1 MVVMKTYLYQFS
13 TLHTAKM
20 AGVRAPH
27 KAILLLTVI
36 DLIDWGVIKS
46 NQIELNDDLEWQFKH
61 NWARYVGDSV
71 LFQPKIATPYW
82 HMSGES
88 FWRLV
93 PHCGGELTKENL
105 QGSPYSLT
113 NLRKQ
118 VKYAEIEQELFELL
132 QNEDTRAK
140 FRVILIT
147 TYLGDAHL
155 QNSDILP
162 ALIALVASTL
172 SIAS

>member
-1 MVVMKTYLYQFS
+1 MKTYLEQFS
-13 TLHTAKM
+13 SLKTAKM

-82 HMSGES
+82 HMSGEP
-88 FWRLV
+88 FWKLV
-93 PHCGGELTKENL
+93 PHSGGELTKENL
-105 QGSPYSLT
+105 QGTPYSLT

-118 VKYAEIEQELFELL
+118 VKSADIDLKLFELL
-132 QNEDTRAK
+132 QNEDARAK
-140 FRVILIT
+140 FRVLLIT
-147 TYLGDAHL
+147 TYLGDTHL
-155 QNSDILP
+155 QKGDVLP

-172 SIAS
+172 SFAS